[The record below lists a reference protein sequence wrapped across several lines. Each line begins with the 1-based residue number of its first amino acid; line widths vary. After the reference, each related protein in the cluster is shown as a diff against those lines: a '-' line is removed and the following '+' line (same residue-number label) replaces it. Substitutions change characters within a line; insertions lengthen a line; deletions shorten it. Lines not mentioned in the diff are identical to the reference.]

1 MFRSGGNS
9 ASSRF
14 PLYVCLIILSLGL
27 FSKNS
32 AAQDWTDWMGPQA
45 STRVRARLR
54 DEDQNARDHIAVVEV
69 EVLNVWLD
77 TPQVVEQPGI
87 EVGVLRY
94 QVDRC
99 PPVVTTATRL
109 QFHQLKP
116 GAHTITVAVI
126 GADDRPITPPALLK
140 LTVP

>member
-1 MFRSGGNS
+1 
-9 ASSRF
+9 
-14 PLYVCLIILSLGL
+14 
-27 FSKNS
+27 
-32 AAQDWTDWMGPQA
+32 MGPQA

-54 DEDQNARDHIAVVEV
+54 DKDQNARDHIAVVEV

-87 EVGVLRY
+87 QVGVLRY

-109 QFHQLKP
+109 QFHQLTP
-116 GAHTITVAVI
+116 GDHTITVAVT
-126 GADDRPITPPALLK
+126 GADDRQITPSAQLK